1 MRKLFLIFPFFIIQ
15 KALSSSYNVCPTMGC
30 DADIGENVCFLHS
43 GSNPVTYIRMY

>member
-1 MRKLFLIFPFFIIQ
+1 
-15 KALSSSYNVCPTMGC
+15 MGC